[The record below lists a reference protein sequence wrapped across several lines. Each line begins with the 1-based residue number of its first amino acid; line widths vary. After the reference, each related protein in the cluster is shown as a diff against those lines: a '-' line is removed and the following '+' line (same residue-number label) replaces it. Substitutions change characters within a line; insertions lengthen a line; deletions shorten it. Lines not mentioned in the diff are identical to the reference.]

1 MLRAISKL
9 NPISKIGLVALVL
22 MVVATGMGGPH
33 GWKPPAGLAVFPR
46 LTVWAWENPEDLRAL
61 DPQRYAVAY
70 LDQTI
75 FISPQVWSRPRFQ
88 RLLVSPATRIIA
100 VVRIEAGAAGAGIND
115 PGLPAQVACLIER
128 SAQKPR
134 TGMLQIDF
142 DATRS
147 QRAFYINLLREV
159 RKGMPKRMPLSITA
173 LASWC
178 ADDDWISALP
188 VDEAVTMLFRMGPDH
203 PPTNLPGWTYPLREP
218 LCEASAGVATDEPW
232 PALRGDERLYVFHPG
247 AWTPAAMAKLET
259 MVKPWDDCS
268 KQ

>member
-1 MLRAISKL
+1 MLRAIPKLSPFSKF
-9 NPISKIGLVALVL
+9 GLITLML
-22 MVVATGMGGPH
+22 MVVATGMGGPN
-33 GWKPPAGLAVFPR
+33 GRMPKSGLAAFPR

-75 FISPQVWSRPRFQ
+75 FISPHVWSRPRLQ
-88 RLLVSPATRIIA
+88 RLLVSSATRIIA
-100 VVRIEAGAAGAGIND
+100 VVRIEANAAGTAID
-115 PGLPAQVACLIER
+115 APDLPAQVASLILH

-134 TGMLQIDF
+134 TAMLQIDL

-147 QRAFYINLLREV
+147 QRAFYVNLLREV
-159 RKGMPKRMPLSITA
+159 RKRLPQGMPLSITA

-178 ADDDWISALP
+178 ADDDWISGLP

-232 PALRGDERLYVFHPG
+232 PALRGDERVYVFHPG
-247 AWTPAAMAKLET
+247 AWTPVALVNLEA
-259 MVKPWDDCS
+259 MVKP
-268 KQ
+268 